1 MTNPDHLGA
10 ARSQE
15 WLELQRDHDMIA
27 EEVLELTAAPP
38 EAELG
43 WPAGKDIEARA
54 KQFGFDL
61 IFLGPHQKGAKP

>member
-38 EAELG
+38 EA
-43 WPAGKDIEARA
+43 
-54 KQFGFDL
+54 
-61 IFLGPHQKGAKP
+61 